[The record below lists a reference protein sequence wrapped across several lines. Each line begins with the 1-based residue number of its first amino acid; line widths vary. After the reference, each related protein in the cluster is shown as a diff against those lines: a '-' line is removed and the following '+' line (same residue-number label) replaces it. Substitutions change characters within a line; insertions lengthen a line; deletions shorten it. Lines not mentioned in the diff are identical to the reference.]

1 MKTKKEL
8 VIAWIANGLSLIFLL
23 FNILSMLLT
32 DEKNNVKEYEQMAKQ
47 FAGKNVTVTP
57 ELIHFIMVFFI
68 GILAFSTILG
78 IAATTL
84 IKNRSLIAIF
94 LFISAVLIGLF
105 SMNIIAM
112 ILWLIVIV
120 LLIVK
125 RNQYKND
132 SDWHVEQ
139 YKHAEKKENPYIY

>member
-1 MKTKKEL
+1 MNKWRNNLL
-8 VIAWIANGLSLIFLL
+8 VKRYSDPRANSFYYGVFHRHFSIFNYIGNRCD
-23 FNILSMLLT
+23 NI
-32 DEKNNVKEYEQMAKQ
+32 D
-47 FAGKNVTVTP
+47 
-57 ELIHFIMVFFI
+57 
-68 GILAFSTILG
+68 
-78 IAATTL
+78 
-84 IKNRSLIAIF
+84 KNRSLIAIF

-132 SDWHVEQ
+132 SDWHAEQ